1 MKTTIKQQI
10 LENLNTGWLKTLF
23 TSIIEKDKKNS
34 SVVTITDLSR
44 SSNEYLYML
53 LSRLQMDCEY
63 YLKAGGRNKK
73 HLWALDEKAH
83 IKEMIGIYNYL
94 KVKPKWLTKKQLKE
108 YKKQIL
114 N

>member
-1 MKTTIKQQI
+1 MTTINIIQIVGIALISVGILYLLISDLKEKKQ
-10 LENLNTGWLKTLF
+10 
-23 TSIIEKDKKNS
+23 
-34 SVVTITDLSR
+34 VVTITDLSK
-44 SSNEYLYML
+44 SSNQYLYML

-63 YLKAGGRNKK
+63 YLKAGNRNNR

-83 IKEMIGIYNYL
+83 IDEMIGIYNHL
-94 KVKPKWLTKKQLKE
+94 KVKPNWLTKKQLKE